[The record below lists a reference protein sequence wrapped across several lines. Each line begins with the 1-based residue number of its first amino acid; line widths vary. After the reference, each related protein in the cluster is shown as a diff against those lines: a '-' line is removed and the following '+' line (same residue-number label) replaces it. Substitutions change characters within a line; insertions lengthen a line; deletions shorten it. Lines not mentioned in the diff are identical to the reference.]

1 MGIAVSDTNIALTDL
16 HTRMPFSFGS
26 VTIDA
31 LPHLFVELTVQ
42 IDGES
47 VTGYAADH
55 AVPKWFEKDPELTVA
70 DDIERIQETVD
81 RACER
86 SLELEADTP
95 FRFWR
100 SLIDSQLEWADRNG
114 IPSILASFGV
124 SFVERA
130 VIDAVCRHEGTTFG
144 DALRD
149 GTFGIEPGSIYE
161 ELSGTDPAEALPDSP
176 ERSVAVRHTV
186 GHDDPLTAAEIAD
199 PVADGLP
206 QSLAEYARTDG
217 VRYFKCKLSG
227 DVAADR
233 ERLTAIADVI
243 DAELD
248 EYGVTVDANEQ
259 YQSIDELERLWREL
273 AGEDALAEFVDSL
286 ICIEQPLDRSIAL
299 SPEAGEMLDDW
310 DGPPIIID
318 ESDGKP
324 GSLGEAARLGYAGA
338 SVKSCKGVF
347 KSVVN
352 AALVSRLN
360 ERNEGKYLLT
370 AEDLTTIGPVSLQQ
384 DLALVA
390 SLGFGH
396 VERNGHHYFRGLDA
410 LPDELQDRTLE
421 THGDLYR
428 RHEEGFPTLD
438 IDGGTLALDSVV
450 DAPYGTPTRPD
461 LEAFTPAAEWSVETL
476 GL

>member
-1 MGIAVSDTNIALTDL
+1 
-16 HTRMPFSFGS
+16 
-26 VTIDA
+26 
-31 LPHLFVELTVQ
+31 
-42 IDGES
+42 
-47 VTGYAADH
+47 
-55 AVPKWFEKDPELTVA
+55 
-70 DDIERIQETVD
+70 
-81 RACER
+81 
-86 SLELEADTP
+86 
-95 FRFWR
+95 
-100 SLIDSQLEWADRNG
+100 
-114 IPSILASFGV
+114 
-124 SFVERA
+124 
-130 VIDAVCRHEGTTFG
+130 
-144 DALRD
+144 
-149 GTFGIEPGSIYE
+149 
-161 ELSGTDPAEALPDSP
+161 
-176 ERSVAVRHTV
+176 
-186 GHDDPLTAAEIAD
+186 
-199 PVADGLP
+199 
-206 QSLAEYARTDG
+206 
-217 VRYFKCKLSG
+217 
-227 DVAADR
+227 VAADR

>member
-1 MGIAVSDTNIALTDL
+1 MAIAVSDTDIAVTDL

-31 LPHLFVELTVQ
+31 LPHLFVELTVT
-42 IDGES
+42 IDGDP

-55 AVPKWFEKDPELTVA
+55 AVPKWFEKDPDLTVA
-70 DDIERIQETVD
+70 DDIERIQLAVG
-81 RACER
+81 RACQQ
-86 SLELEADTP
+86 SMELTAETA
-95 FRFWR
+95 FGFWR
-100 SLIDSQLEWADRNG
+100 ELIDTQIDWAEQNG
-114 IPSILASFGV
+114 IPPILASFGV

-149 GTFGIEPGSIYE
+149 GTFGIEPGTIYE
-161 ELSGTDPAEALPDSP
+161 ELRGADPADALPATP
-176 ERSVAVRHTV
+176 EASVAVRHTV
-186 GHDDPLTAAEIAD
+186 GHDDPLTAAEITD

-233 ERLTAIADVI
+233 ERLTAIADVL
-243 DAELD
+243 DTELD
-248 EYGVTVDANEQ
+248 DYGVTVDANEQ
-259 YQSIDELERLWREL
+259 YRSIDELERLWREL
-273 AGEDALAEFVDSL
+273 AEDDALAEFVDSL
-286 ICIEQPLDRSIAL
+286 ICIEQPLDRSVAL

-324 GSLGEAARLGYAGA
+324 GSLGEATRLGYGGA

-352 AALVSRLN
+352 AALVSHLN
-360 ERNEGKYLLT
+360 EREEREFLLS

-396 VERNGHHYFRGLDA
+396 VERNGHHYFKGLDA
-410 LPDELQDRTLE
+410 LPNELQDSTLDA
-421 THGDLYR
+421 HGDLYR
-428 RHEEGFPTLD
+428 RHEDGFPTLD
-438 IDGGTLALDSVV
+438 IEGGDLTLDSVV
-450 DAPYGTPTRPD
+450 GAPYGTPVRPD
-461 LEAFTPAAEWSVETL
+461 LDAFTPASEWTVDSL